1 MQKNDCYILLYHTPS
16 YVCWSDHHAFRIF
29 QCIIPLPHPLILV
42 PTPQRCDLK
51 WDIRPHSWSCIGIS
65 KYFFFY
71 FQYFMFVILQLF
83 NIILIYMGAVEC
95 LKEKAEHECIYI
107 LLLLILYKEDV
118 DIECDIFFFVIALCN
133 LFFI

>member
-16 YVCWSDHHAFRIF
+16 YVCWSDWHAFRIF
-29 QCIIPLPHPLILV
+29 LCINPSPPHPSPCPSEFLIWNETSV
-42 PTPQRCDLK
+42 HIHEVAFEFQN
-51 WDIRPHSWSCIGIS
+51 I
-65 KYFFFY
+65 FFY

-95 LKEKAEHECIYI
+95 WKKRAEHECIYI
-107 LLLLILYKEDV
+107 LCIIINPIQGTCWYWMWY
-118 DIECDIFFFVIALCN
+118 FFFVIALCN